1 MEILRRLWISMRNSI
16 LKVLNYSYKTRKT
29 WWFTAIA
36 KTKARYART
45 VLGSFWLGISTLLT
59 VLCLGFVYG
68 TVFKVSNFLE
78 YFIYLGFGL
87 VIWTPICDSINQAP
101 LIFSTNANS
110 LKNSTIKPIFFVC
123 QEWAFQVQSFLQA
136 FLMVFIVFLTFS
148 PGLALNLFAVPLH
161 FINLVLFIFWLQ
173 LLISLLGTKYTDLF
187 QLLPIITNLLFLLS
201 PILYA
206 KKNLGSFGFIAD
218 FNPIYQVL
226 RLLRNSIIYGQSYF
240 ELGFVVL
247 LGNLLMIFLSIN
259 VYKNMEKKVIFYL

>member
-1 MEILRRLWISMRNSI
+1 MINSI
-16 LKVLNYSYKTRKT
+16 HSVLRYFLKTRKT

-36 KTKARYART
+36 KTRARYART
-45 VLGSFWLGISTLLT
+45 ALGSFWLGISTLMT

-87 VIWTPICDSINQAP
+87 VIWTPICEAINQAP
-101 LIFSTNANS
+101 LIFIANSNS

-136 FLMVFIVFLTFS
+136 FIMVFIVFLIFS
-148 PGLALNLFAVPLH
+148 PGLVFNLFFAPLHFLNLF
-161 FINLVLFIFWLQ
+161 LFVFWLQ
-173 LLISLLGTKYTDLF
+173 LLISLLGTKFTDLF
-187 QLLPIITNLLFLLS
+187 QLLPIVTNLLFLLS

-206 KKNLGSFGFIAD
+206 KKNLGSVGFIAD

-226 RLLRNSIIYGQSYF
+226 RLLRNSIIYGQPYLQ
-240 ELGFVVL
+240 LGVVVL
-247 LGNLLMIFLSIN
+247 IGNLLMLFLSIT
-259 VYKNMEKKVIFYL
+259 VYTKMEKKIIFYL

>member
-1 MEILRRLWISMRNSI
+1 MHSAIR
-16 LKVLNYSYKTRKT
+16 YFFKTRRT

-87 VIWTPICDSINQAP
+87 VIWTPISEAINQAP
-101 LIFSTNANS
+101 LIFSTNSNS

-123 QEWAFQVQSFLQA
+123 QEWAFQVQSFFQA
-136 FLMVFIVFLTFS
+136 FIMVFIVFLIFS
-148 PGLALNLFAVPLH
+148 PGLVLNLLAAPLH
-161 FINLVLFIFWLQ
+161 FFNLIVFIFWLQ

-187 QLLPIITNLLFLLS
+187 QLLPIVTNLLFLLS

-226 RLLRNSIIYGQSYF
+226 RLLRNSIIYGQPYLQ
-240 ELGFVVL
+240 LGVVVL
-247 LGNLLMIFLSIN
+247 MGNLLMLSLSI
-259 VYKNMEKKVIFYL
+259 YIYTKMEKKVIFYL

>member
-1 MEILRRLWISMRNSI
+1 MKNSI
-16 LKVLNYSYKTRKT
+16 HNVLGYFLKTRRT

-45 VLGSFWLGISTLLT
+45 VLGSFWLGISTLMT

-68 TVFKVSNFLE
+68 KVFNVPNFLE

-87 VIWTPICDSINQAP
+87 VIWTPICEAINQAP
-101 LIFSTNANS
+101 LIFSTNSNS

-136 FLMVFIVFLTFS
+136 FIMVFIVFLIFS
-148 PGLALNLFAVPLH
+148 PGIAINLLAAPLH
-161 FINLVLFIFWLQ
+161 FINLALFIFWIQ

-187 QLLPIITNLLFLLS
+187 QLLPIVTNLLFLLS
-201 PILYA
+201 PILYS
-206 KKNLGSFGFIAD
+206 KKNLGSYSFIAD

-226 RLLRNSIIYGQSYF
+226 RLLRNSIIYCQPYLK
-240 ELGFVVL
+240 LGLVVF
-247 LGNLLMIFLSIN
+247 LGNLLMLLLSIY
-259 VYKNMEKKVIFYL
+259 VYTKMEKKVIFYL

>member
-1 MEILRRLWISMRNSI
+1 MINSIHNILRYFL
-16 LKVLNYSYKTRKT
+16 KTRKT

-45 VLGSFWLGISTLLT
+45 ALGSFWLGISTLMT

-78 YFIYLGFGL
+78 YFVYLGFGL
-87 VIWTPICDSINQAP
+87 VIWTPICEAINQAP
-101 LIFSTNANS
+101 LIFLANSNS

-136 FLMVFIVFLTFS
+136 FIMVFIVFLIFS
-148 PGLALNLFAVPLH
+148 PGIVFNLFVAPIHFLNLF
-161 FINLVLFIFWLQ
+161 IFIFWLQ
-173 LLISLLGTKYTDLF
+173 LLISLLGTKFTDLF
-187 QLLPIITNLLFLLS
+187 QLLPIVTNLLFLLS

-206 KKNLGSFGFIAD
+206 KKNLGSVGFIAD

-226 RLLRNSIIYGQSYF
+226 RLLRNSIIYGQPYLQ
-240 ELGFVVL
+240 LGVVVL
-247 LGNLLMIFLSIN
+247 IGNLLMLFLSIT
-259 VYKNMEKKVIFYL
+259 VYKKMEKKIIFYL

>member
-1 MEILRRLWISMRNSI
+1 MRNSI
-16 LKVLNYSYKTRKT
+16 NNVLRYSLKTRRT

-45 VLGSFWLGISTLLT
+45 VLGSFWLGISTLMT

-68 TVFKVSNFLE
+68 TVFNVSNFLE

-87 VIWTPICDSINQAP
+87 VIWTPICEAINQAP
-101 LIFSTNANS
+101 LIFSTNSNS

-136 FLMVFIVFLTFS
+136 FIMVFVVFLIFS
-148 PGLALNLFAVPLH
+148 PGLVLNLFVAPLH
-161 FINLVLFIFWLQ
+161 FINLALFVFWLQ

-201 PILYA
+201 PILYE
-206 KKNLGSFGFIAD
+206 KKNLGSYSFIAD

-226 RLLRNSIIYGQSYF
+226 RLLRNSIIYGQPYLQ
-240 ELGFVVL
+240 LGVVVL
-247 LGNLLMIFLSIN
+247 IGNLLMLFLSLY
-259 VYKNMEKKVIFYL
+259 VYTKMERKVIFYL

>member
-1 MEILRRLWISMRNSI
+1 MRNSI
-16 LKVLNYSYKTRKT
+16 HKVLRYSLKTKRT

-45 VLGSFWLGISTLLT
+45 VLGSFWLGISTLMT

-68 TVFKVSNFLE
+68 KVFNVSNFLE

-87 VIWTPICDSINQAP
+87 VIWTPISEAINQAP
-101 LIFSTNANS
+101 LIFSTNSNS

-136 FLMVFIVFLTFS
+136 FIMVFVVFLIFS
-148 PGLALNLFAVPLH
+148 PSLVLHLFAAPLH
-161 FINLVLFIFWLQ
+161 FLNLALFIFWLQ

-201 PILYA
+201 PILYP

-226 RLLRNSIIYGQSYF
+226 RLLRNSIIYGQLYLQ
-240 ELGFVVL
+240 LGVVVFI
-247 LGNLLMIFLSIN
+247 GNLLMLFLSIY
-259 VYKNMEKKVIFYL
+259 VYTRMEKKVIFYL

>member
-1 MEILRRLWISMRNSI
+1 MRNSI
-16 LKVLNYSYKTRKT
+16 HNVLRYFLKTRRT

-45 VLGSFWLGISTLLT
+45 VLGSFWLGISTLMT

-68 TVFKVSNFLE
+68 KVFNVSNFLE

-87 VIWTPICDSINQAP
+87 VIWTPISEAINQAP
-101 LIFSTNANS
+101 LIFTTNSNS

-136 FLMVFIVFLTFS
+136 FIMVFVVFLMFS
-148 PGLALNLFAVPLH
+148 PALALNLFAAPLH
-161 FINLVLFIFWLQ
+161 FLNLALFIFWLQ

-226 RLLRNSIIYGQSYF
+226 RLLRNSIIYGQPYLT
-240 ELGFVVL
+240 LGVVVFI
-247 LGNLLMIFLSIN
+247 GNLLMIFFSTY
-259 VYKNMEKKVIFYL
+259 VYTRMEKKIIFYL

>member
-1 MEILRRLWISMRNSI
+1 MHSVIR
-16 LKVLNYSYKTRKT
+16 YFFKTRRT

-87 VIWTPICDSINQAP
+87 VIWTPISEAINQAP
-101 LIFSTNANS
+101 LIFSTNSNS

-123 QEWAFQVQSFLQA
+123 QEWAFQVQSFFQA
-136 FLMVFIVFLTFS
+136 FIMVFIVFLIFS
-148 PGLALNLFAVPLH
+148 PGLVLNLLAAPLH
-161 FINLVLFIFWLQ
+161 FLNLIVFIFWLQ

-187 QLLPIITNLLFLLS
+187 QLLPIVTNLLFLLS

-226 RLLRNSIIYGQSYF
+226 RLLRNSIIYGQPYLQ
-240 ELGFVVL
+240 LGVL
-247 LGNLLMIFLSIN
+247 VFMGNLLMLSLSI
-259 VYKNMEKKVIFYL
+259 YIYTKMEKKVIFYL

>member
-1 MEILRRLWISMRNSI
+1 MRNSI
-16 LKVLNYSYKTRKT
+16 PNVFRYCLKTRRT

-45 VLGSFWLGISTLLT
+45 ALGSFWLGISTLMT

-68 TVFKVSNFLE
+68 TVFNVSNFME

-87 VIWTPICDSINQAP
+87 VIWTPISEAINQAP
-101 LIFSTNANS
+101 LIFLTNSNS

-136 FLMVFIVFLTFS
+136 FIMVFIVFIIFS
-148 PGLALNLFAVPLH
+148 PGLVINLLAAPLHFLNLFV
-161 FINLVLFIFWLQ
+161 FIFWLQ

-187 QLLPIITNLLFLLS
+187 QLLPIVTNLLFLLS
-201 PILYA
+201 PILYV
-206 KKNLGSFGFIAD
+206 KKNLGSYSFIAD

-226 RLLRNSIIYGQSYF
+226 RLLRNSIIYGQSYLQ
-240 ELGFVVL
+240 LGVL
-247 LGNLLMIFLSIN
+247 VFIGNLLMLLLSIY
-259 VYKNMEKKVIFYL
+259 VYTRMERKVIFYL

>member
-1 MEILRRLWISMRNSI
+1 MINSI
-16 LKVLNYSYKTRKT
+16 HNVLRYFLKTRKT

-45 VLGSFWLGISTLLT
+45 ALGSFWLGISTLMT

-87 VIWTPICDSINQAP
+87 VIWTPICEAINQAP
-101 LIFSTNANS
+101 LIFIANSNS

-136 FLMVFIVFLTFS
+136 FIMVFIVFLIFS
-148 PGLALNLFAVPLH
+148 PGLVFNLFFAPLHFLNLF
-161 FINLVLFIFWLQ
+161 LFIFWLQ
-173 LLISLLGTKYTDLF
+173 LLISLLGTKFTDLF
-187 QLLPIITNLLFLLS
+187 QLLPIVTNLLFLLS

-206 KKNLGSFGFIAD
+206 KKNLGSVGFIAD

-226 RLLRNSIIYGQSYF
+226 RLLRNSIIYGQPYLQ
-240 ELGFVVL
+240 LGVIVFV
-247 LGNLLMIFLSIN
+247 GNLLMLFLSIY
-259 VYKNMEKKVIFYL
+259 VYTKMERRVIFYL

>member
-1 MEILRRLWISMRNSI
+1 MRNSI
-16 LKVLNYSYKTRKT
+16 NSVFRYFLKTRKT

-78 YFIYLGFGL
+78 YFVYLGFGL
-87 VIWTPICDSINQAP
+87 VIWTPICEAINQAP
-101 LIFSTNANS
+101 LIFSTNSNS

-123 QEWAFQVQSFLQA
+123 QEWAFQVQSFFQA
-136 FLMVFIVFLTFS
+136 FIMVFIVFLIFS
-148 PGLALNLFAVPLH
+148 PGIVLNLFVAPLH
-161 FINLVLFIFWLQ
+161 FLNLFVFIFWLQ

-187 QLLPIITNLLFLLS
+187 QLLPVVTNLLFLLS

-206 KKNLGSFGFIAD
+206 KKNLGSVGFIAD

-226 RLLRNSIIYGQSYF
+226 RLLRNSIIYGQPYLK
-240 ELGFVVL
+240 LGVL
-247 LGNLLMIFLSIN
+247 VLVGNLLMLFLSIY
-259 VYKNMEKKVIFYL
+259 VYTKMEKKVIFYL